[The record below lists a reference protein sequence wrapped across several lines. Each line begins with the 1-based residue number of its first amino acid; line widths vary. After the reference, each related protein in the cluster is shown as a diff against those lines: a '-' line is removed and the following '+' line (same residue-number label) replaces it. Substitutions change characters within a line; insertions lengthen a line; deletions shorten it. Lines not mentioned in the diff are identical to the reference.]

1 MTKKALKALT
11 QSIAHHERM
20 LAGKEQ
26 PGERPNGKSCP
37 LCQEFGNTLD
47 CRGCPIRTLTGWPGC
62 EATPYW
68 DDKECNLQHAW
79 EARKDSARAMSRW
92 RKNARAEIRFLKSL
106 LPKETCNV

>member
-1 MTKKALKALT
+1 MTKKALKALK

-37 LCQEFGNTLD
+37 LCQEFGNILD
-47 CRGCPIRTLTGWPGC
+47 CRGCPIRKRTGRPCC

-68 DDKECNLQHAW
+68 DDENFNLQDHW
-79 EARKDSARAMSRW
+79 EVCTDSVQTMVRW
-92 RKNARAEIRFLKSL
+92 EQQAKAELEFLKSL
-106 LPKETCNV
+106 LPKGERI